1 MRHHLFLDLVDR
13 LTGRLSSSSS
23 TAEAVLGPHSQMGVR
38 PATTVGSAPKTQP
51 WLSIIIPVY
60 NSWSTLPNCL
70 ESLILQRG
78 VPPFEILIVD
88 DGSEEPPEVI
98 RNRIVQSKTRVL
110 RQNHSG
116 VSVARN
122 HGIELAA
129 GEILMFI
136 DSDCTARQGCLASV
150 METVSTQPG
159 DQVFQLHVVGDRSY
173 PVGRAEDLQLETVQ
187 RHKLDATGRIL
198 WLNTAGFVL
207 RNQKS
212 WVSNLFDARALRA
225 QDTELLARLLAG
237 GKPPIFLSDA
247 VVEHH
252 PDLTVWQYL
261 AKALRSGYRAA
272 RTIEVM
278 KTYNVKWGSTARERL
293 EMLQSMWTMSR
304 QSSLGRQAFFVTAAT
319 RLLIKIG
326 RVAYKIK

>member
-1 MRHHLFLDLVDR
+1 VKHNLSLDLVDR
-13 LTGRLSSSSS
+13 LTGRLISSSS
-23 TAEAVLGPHSQMGVR
+23 TTKAMPGPLSQTGVR
-38 PATTVGSAPKTQP
+38 PATSVGSAPKAQP

-60 NSWSTLPNCL
+60 NSWSTLLNCL
-70 ESLILQRG
+70 ESLMLQRG
-78 VPPFEILIVD
+78 VPPFEILVVD
-88 DGSEEPPEVI
+88 DGSVEPPAVI
-98 RNRIVQSKTRVL
+98 RNRIVQFKIKML

-122 HGIELAA
+122 HGIELAS

-150 METVSTQPG
+150 MKTVPTHPG
-159 DQVFQLHVVGDRSY
+159 DQAFQLHVVGDRSY
-173 PVGRAEDLQLETVQ
+173 PVGRAEELHLETVQ

-212 WVSNLFDARALRA
+212 WVSNLFDARALRG
-225 QDTELLARLLAG
+225 QDTELLARLLAS
-237 GKPPIFLSDA
+237 GKHPIFLPDA

-252 PDLTVWQYL
+252 PDLTVWKYL
-261 AKALRSGYRAA
+261 VKALRSGYRAA
-272 RTIEVM
+272 RTMEIME
-278 KTYNVKWGSTARERL
+278 TYKVKWDSTARERF
-293 EMLQSMWTMSR
+293 EMFQSMWTMSR
-304 QSSLGRQAFFVTAAT
+304 QSSLGHQAFFVTAAT

-326 RVAYKIK
+326 HVAYKIK